1 MQEAWFKL
9 EEEMKK
15 ENTILLRF
23 KSCLLV
29 TSKTSIKGV
38 LRSKRVDS

>member
-29 TSKTSIKGV
+29 TSKPSINGEWCLDLKE
-38 LRSKRVDS
+38 